1 MVIIFKTN
9 RLIFMQTT
17 FTGILLDVT
26 KKMGLTCQGGNTDGK
41 QD

>member
-1 MVIIFKTN
+1 
-9 RLIFMQTT
+9 MQTT

-26 KKMGLTCQGGNTDGK
+26 ENMGLTCQGGNTDGK